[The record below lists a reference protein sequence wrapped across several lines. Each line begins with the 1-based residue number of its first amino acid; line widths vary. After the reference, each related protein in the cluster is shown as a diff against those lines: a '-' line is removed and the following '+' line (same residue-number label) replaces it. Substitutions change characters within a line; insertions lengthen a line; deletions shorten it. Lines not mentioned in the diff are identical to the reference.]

1 MMRELQISPVGTE
14 AELSEFICFPW
25 QVYRDDPYWVPPLI
39 SERLT
44 FLDASKNPFFEHARA
59 EYFLARRDGK
69 TVGTIGAFTNDRY
82 NEFHGINTGFFGFF
96 EVLDDPEAASAL
108 LETAEK
114 WSAGR
119 GHTAILGPAQ
129 FSTNDECGLLIDGF
143 DDRPRILMTYNP
155 PRYKTYLEERGY
167 SKAMDLWAYSL
178 DLKDFQGGL
187 AIPPKLV
194 RVAEKVAARGKLRI
208 RNVDMKH
215 FDEELDRV
223 KRIYN
228 KSWERNWGF
237 VPMTE
242 PEFDRL
248 GEQMKPFLDPDLV
261 VVVEHEGEAVGFGL
275 TVPDLNQPL
284 LKAYPKPGRPEA
296 LTMARLLWNWKVR
309 GNVDWLRVIALGVLP
324 EFRAQGVDALMYL
337 ETARRALPKGY
348 KYAEM
353 SWILE
358 NNVMMNRAIRALGG
372 RVYKT
377 YRMYEKP
384 V

>member
-1 MMRELQISPVGTE
+1 MRELQISPVGTE

>member
-1 MMRELQISPVGTE
+1 
-14 AELSEFICFPW
+14 
-25 QVYRDDPYWVPPLI
+25 
-39 SERLT
+39 
-44 FLDASKNPFFEHARA
+44 
-59 EYFLARRDGK
+59 
-69 TVGTIGAFTNDRY
+69 
-82 NEFHGINTGFFGFF
+82 
-96 EVLDDPEAASAL
+96 
-108 LETAEK
+108 
-114 WSAGR
+114 
-119 GHTAILGPAQ
+119 
-129 FSTNDECGLLIDGF
+129 
-143 DDRPRILMTYNP
+143 MTYNP
-155 PRYKTYLEERGY
+155 PRYRTYLEERGY